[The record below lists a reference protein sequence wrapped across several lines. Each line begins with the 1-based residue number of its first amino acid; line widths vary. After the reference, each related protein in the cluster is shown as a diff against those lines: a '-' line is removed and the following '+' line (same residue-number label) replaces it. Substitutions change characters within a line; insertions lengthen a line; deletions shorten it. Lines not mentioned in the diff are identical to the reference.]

1 MYNFKI
7 ILHFDTIIVCQE
19 IPIASKFL
27 LDLSLKY
34 IQNLSLFTTFT
45 AITLTII
52 SSPRLFQ
59 MLLTSTSAP
68 LSQAIHIRAAWVFL
82 LKYKSEPLVLIKTF
96 QWLLRVKKKKKSFQW
111 LTVRPAFFKPF
122 FLSDLLSFDL
132 PHSPS
137 APVTM
142 RNSELFL
149 DMLSIFLPLHLLFPI
164 TNKTPLA
171 NTLPPN
177 LLHNLLLY
185 YLSWTLF
192 PHPSSG
198 LIKIHNGTNFYF
210 IDISQEPSTVPPT

>member
-19 IPIASKFL
+19 IPIGSKFL

-82 LKYKSEPLVLIKTF
+82 LKYKSEPLVLLKTF
-96 QWLLRVKKKKKSFQW
+96 QWLLRVKKKKKVLSITYCKTCLLQTFLSLWPTLIRFAPLSFCSSHNEELW
-111 LTVRPAFFKPF
+111 TVSWHVKHIPAFA
-122 FLSDLLSFDL
+122 L
-132 PHSPS
+132 
-137 APVTM
+137 T
-142 RNSELFL
+142 
-149 DMLSIFLPLHLLFPI
+149 FP
-164 TNKTPLA
+164 N
-171 NTLPPN
+171 NQQNPPC
-177 LLHNLLLY
+177 
-185 YLSWTLF
+185 
-192 PHPSSG
+192 
-198 LIKIHNGTNFYF
+198 
-210 IDISQEPSTVPPT
+210 